1 MPRKGTNIYK
11 RKDGRWEGRYI
22 KARNFDGKA
31 IYGYIYAK
39 TYHEVK
45 VKMSDVSITKNVT
58 VEERMSVANSKTFHQ
73 TADRWFEFIQPHLK
87 ESSSNKYLNLMKMYI
102 FPTLGEFA
110 LNEINNEMLES
121 LCNGLLQSGG
131 VKGKGLS
138 FKTVSDT
145 LSLIR
150 EIMKYAGYD
159 NTSIYNTTRSLQHKH
174 ETKSM
179 RVLSIN
185 EQKKLCEYLY
195 SDINGYNI
203 GILICLFTGLRIGE
217 ICALRWENISLSEQ
231 TIYVRET
238 LQRVQDKSGTEH
250 KTKII
255 ITAPKS
261 SSSIRVIPIPD
272 KLVEIISNYQISRT
286 GYFLTNS
293 NQKYLEPRTMQ
304 YRFKVAL
311 EKSSV
316 APANFYALRH
326 TFATRCIE
334 LGFDVKSLS
343 EILGHASVNIT
354 MNRYV
359 HPSFELK
366 KENMQRFSA
375 LFTVE

>member
-39 TYHEVK
+39 TYREVK
-45 VKMSDVSITKNVT
+45 MKISDMPIANSVVAAEK
-58 VEERMSVANSKTFHQ
+58 MSVANSETFHKI
-73 TADRWFEFIQPHLK
+73 ADRWFEFIQPHLK
-87 ESSSNKYLNLMKMYI
+87 ESSSNKYLNLMKTYI
-102 FPTLGEFA
+102 FPALGEIA
-110 LNEINNEMLES
+110 INEINSEMLES

-131 VKGKGLS
+131 IKGDGLS
-138 FKTVSDT
+138 FKTVSDA
-145 LSLIR
+145 LSVVR

-159 NTSIYNTTRSLQHKH
+159 NIMIHNTTHVLQHKH

-179 RVLSIN
+179 RVLSMN

-195 SDINGYNI
+195 SDMNGYNI
-203 GILICLFTGLRIGE
+203 GILVCLFTGLRIGE

-231 TIYVRET
+231 TIRIRET
-238 LQRVQDKSGTEH
+238 LQRVQDKSGIER

-255 ITAPKS
+255 ITPPKS

-272 KLVEIISNYQISRT
+272 KLVEIISNYQTSRT

-293 NQKYLEPRTMQ
+293 NQKYLEPRTLQ
-304 YRFKVAL
+304 YHFKIAL
-311 EKSSV
+311 KKSSI
-316 APANFYALRH
+316 APANFHALRH

-359 HPSFELK
+359 HPSLELK

>member
-138 FKTVSDT
+138 FKTCLLYTSDAAD
-145 LSLIR
+145 
-150 EIMKYAGYD
+150 EA
-159 NTSIYNTTRSLQHKH
+159 
-174 ETKSM
+174 
-179 RVLSIN
+179 
-185 EQKKLCEYLY
+185 
-195 SDINGYNI
+195 
-203 GILICLFTGLRIGE
+203 
-217 ICALRWENISLSEQ
+217 
-231 TIYVRET
+231 
-238 LQRVQDKSGTEH
+238 
-250 KTKII
+250 
-255 ITAPKS
+255 
-261 SSSIRVIPIPD
+261 
-272 KLVEIISNYQISRT
+272 
-286 GYFLTNS
+286 
-293 NQKYLEPRTMQ
+293 
-304 YRFKVAL
+304 
-311 EKSSV
+311 
-316 APANFYALRH
+316 
-326 TFATRCIE
+326 
-334 LGFDVKSLS
+334 
-343 EILGHASVNIT
+343 
-354 MNRYV
+354 
-359 HPSFELK
+359 
-366 KENMQRFSA
+366 
-375 LFTVE
+375 

>member
-1 MPRKGTNIYK
+1 MPRKGINIYK

-22 KARNFDGKA
+22 KARNIDGKA

-39 TYHEVK
+39 TYREVK
-45 VKMSDVSITKNVT
+45 LKMSDVSITKNIA
-58 VEERMSVANSKTFHQ
+58 VEEKKSVVNSETFHQ

-87 ESSSNKYLNLMKMYI
+87 DSSSNKYMNLMKTYI
-102 FPTLGEFA
+102 FPVLGEIV
-110 LNEINNEMLES
+110 LNEISNEMLES
-121 LCNGLLQSGG
+121 LCNSLLQSGG
-131 VKGKGLS
+131 VKGNGLS

-145 LSLIR
+145 LSLVR

-159 NTSIYNTTRSLQHKH
+159 NTSFISTARSLQHKH
-174 ETKSM
+174 EIKSM

-195 SDINGYNI
+195 SDISGYNI
-203 GILICLFTGLRIGE
+203 GILVCLFTGLRIGE

-231 TIYVRET
+231 TIYVCET
-238 LQRVQDKSGTEH
+238 LQRVQDKSGTER

-261 SSSIRVIPIPD
+261 SSSIRMIPIPD

-293 NQKYLEPRTMQ
+293 NEKYLEPRTMQ

-311 EKSSV
+311 EKSFI
-316 APANFYALRH
+316 APANFHALRH

-343 EILGHASVNIT
+343 EILGHASINIT

-359 HPSFELK
+359 HPSMELK
-366 KENMQRFSA
+366 KENMQRFSG